1 MKATTVGLATVGC
14 KLNQYETEGIAELME
29 GAGFRVVPFDGA
41 ADVYVVNTCTVT
53 ARSDARSRQ
62 MLRRAARANPR
73 ALVVATGCYAQRD
86 AEALRTMPEVHLV
99 AGNAEKAR
107 LASLVRGLAAAR
119 GEGETARRAAG
130 CAAVA
135 VGTLEAPAFEPLDV
149 ARFRGHTRA
158 FVKVQDGCDG
168 HCAYCA
174 VPGARGPARSRPF
187 ADVVAQ
193 AARLAASGHREVVL
207 TGVHIGAYSSP
218 EGGLAEVLRAVAGVP
233 GIDRVRLGS
242 VEAQELT
249 SALASAVAS
258 LERVA
263 RHIHV
268 PLESGSDRVLTAMR
282 RRTTRDGYVEA
293 VRRVT
298 DVLPDCGLGADVMV
312 GFPGE
317 TDEDFEETVSLVRA
331 LPFSYLH
338 VFAYSPRPG
347 TEAAGMPDCV
357 PPEVKSAR
365 SRVLREVGR
374 LASLS
379 FRRRLVGSSLL
390 VLAEGPG
397 ARGGGTL
404 TGLSSNY
411 VRVEFRG
418 PAELAG
424 RMVAVRV
431 DHADERGT
439 RGTALGEGP

>member
-1 MKATTVGLATVGC
+1 MRTVTVGLTTVGC
-14 KLNQYETEGIAELME
+14 KLNQVETEGIAELME
-29 GAGFRVVPFDGA
+29 GAGFRVVPFDGV

-73 ALVVATGCYAQRD
+73 ALVIATGCYAQRD
-86 AEALRTMPEVHLV
+86 AEALRAMPQVHLV
-99 AGNAEKAR
+99 AGNGEKAR
-107 LASLVRGLAAAR
+107 LASLVRELAAAR
-119 GEGETARRAAG
+119 EERGTAGPA
-130 CAAVA
+130 AAV
-135 VGTLEAPAFEPLDV
+135 VGPLDAPAFEPLDV

-158 FVKVQDGCDG
+158 FVKIQDGCDG
-168 HCAYCA
+168 CCTYCA

-187 ADVVAQ
+187 ADVVSQ

-218 EGGLAEVLRAVAGVP
+218 EGGLPEVLRAVASVP
-233 GIDRVRLGS
+233 GLDRVRLGS

-249 SALASAVAS
+249 PALASAVAS

-268 PLESGSDRVLTAMR
+268 PLESGSNRVLAAMR
-282 RRTTRDGYVEA
+282 RRTTRDGYAEA

-317 TDEDFEETVSLVRA
+317 TDEDFEDTVALVRA

-347 TEAAGMPDCV
+347 TAAAGMPDSV
-357 PPEVKSAR
+357 PPDVKRAR
-365 SRVLREVGR
+365 SRTLREVGR
-374 LASLS
+374 RASLA
-379 FRRRLVGSSLL
+379 FRRRLVGSTHL
-390 VLAEGPG
+390 VLAVGSG
-397 ARGGGTL
+397 SGGGGTL

-411 VRVEFRG
+411 VRVEFPGRE
-418 PAELAG
+418 ELSG
-424 RMVAVRV
+424 CMVAVRV

-439 RGTALGEGP
+439 RGTALAEEP